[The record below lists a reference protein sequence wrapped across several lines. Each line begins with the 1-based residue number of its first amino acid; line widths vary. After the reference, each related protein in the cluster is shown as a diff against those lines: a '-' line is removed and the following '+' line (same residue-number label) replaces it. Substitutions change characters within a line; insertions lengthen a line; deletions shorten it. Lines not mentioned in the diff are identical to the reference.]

1 MSHPAR
7 RHSHC
12 FWNLMALLWLGLLA
26 LPGLPARAEQAAPVR
41 QILIL
46 HSYHPELS
54 WTAGVNSGM
63 QQVLNASDLR
73 LQSHIEYLDAK
84 RNPDRDYL
92 DRFDGLLQHKLSH
105 LRFDLILTSDAEA
118 LDFTLRHR
126 QQLFSQTPIVFCGI
140 SNLRPELSAAG
151 EPITGVEERPSF
163 RETVELALRLH
174 PATRELVF
182 IGRTEDPSEALT
194 REALRQLAASYP
206 QEPRFTFWDDLPAE
220 ELRPR
225 LSQLQPGQ
233 LVFRIGSIKA
243 GNGRIWSFA
252 ESTRFIHQHA
262 AVPQYGFYDHVLGE
276 GIVGGKLVSAT
287 NQGRQAAELGLRILR
302 GEEPQAVAVVSADSN
317 PYLFDDRELKR
328 FGISPK
334 QLPAGSIRLHQTS
347 SFYSVP
353 KRDYWLGLGLLASL
367 LAGAGLLVW
376 NIRSRRRSE
385 AALRSS
391 EERLRLAL
399 EGSQDGLWDW
409 DTVTGR
415 NIVDERW
422 CSMLGYTKQEIR
434 EHIDQWTELVHPE
447 DLPVI
452 SAAHQ
457 ECVEGHTSHFA
468 GEFRMRTKDGDWKWI
483 LGRGTV
489 VERGADGRPLRLTGT
504 HKDIS
509 RQKATEQ
516 ALQTAVAAAE
526 NARDRID
533 VILKSISDGLIVTD
547 TGNRVQLINEA
558 AQRLLGVDGQ
568 AGVDRAVESLLE
580 LPAYADQLAQ
590 TWKLGQAPP
599 PQDLELHQQGEL
611 RVIESRTTLVRNPKG
626 DQAGVITILQDVTR
640 MRDMDRM
647 KSEFIS
653 TAAHELRTPLAAI
666 LGFTELLLQGNFDST
681 QQREFLT
688 IIEGRAETL
697 TQIVDDLLD
706 LSRIESGR
714 LMALDRSLCTLD
726 AIVIPLVAQYRLAA
740 SQHQFETVLSAD
752 EEDLWIDRGKIGQ
765 VMENLLSNAVKYSPD
780 GGIIRVTGRS
790 CQGNYEVT
798 VSDQGIGM
806 TPLQMERVF
815 DKFYRADT
823 GNTAIG
829 GLGLG
834 MAIARNIVEA
844 HGGKIWVESTLGKGT
859 QAHFTLPMAEG

>member
-7 RHSHC
+7 RHSQC
-12 FWNLMALLWLGLLA
+12 FWNLLALLWLGLLG
-26 LPGLPARAEQAAPVR
+26 LPGMPARAEQAAPVR

-54 WTAGVNSGM
+54 WTSGINSGM
-63 QQVLNASDLR
+63 QQVLNASDLVQ
-73 LQSHIEYLDAK
+73 QSHIEYLDAK

-92 DRFDGLLQHKLSH
+92 DRFDSLLQHKLRN
-105 LRFDLILTSDAEA
+105 LRFDLILISDTEA

-126 QQLFSQTPIVFCGI
+126 QQLFPRTPIVFCGI
-140 SNLRPELSAAG
+140 SNLGPELLPAG

-163 RETVELALRLH
+163 RETVELALRFH
-174 PATRELVF
+174 PATRELIF

-194 REALRQLAASYP
+194 REALLQLAASFP
-206 QEPRFTFWDDLPAE
+206 QGPRFTFWDDLAAE

-233 LVFRIGSIKA
+233 LVFRIGSINA

-252 ESTRFIHQHA
+252 ESTRFIRQHA
-262 AVPQYGFYDHVLGE
+262 NVPHYGFYDNVLGE
-276 GIVGGKLVSAT
+276 GIVGGKLVSAAS
-287 NQGRQAAELGLRILR
+287 QGRLAAELGLRILR
-302 GEEPQAVAVVSADSN
+302 GEEPQTIAVVSADSN

-328 FGISPK
+328 FGISPQ
-334 QLPAGSIRLHQTS
+334 QLPTGSTRLHQS
-347 SFYSVP
+347 PAFYSVP
-353 KRDYWLGLGLLASL
+353 KHDYWLGLGLLASL
-367 LAGAGLLVW
+367 LAGAGLLAW
-376 NIRSRRRSE
+376 NIQCRRRSE
-385 AALRSS
+385 IALRSS

-409 DTVTGR
+409 DAVTGR

-422 CSMLGYTKQEIR
+422 CSMLGYSKQEIR
-434 EHIDQWTELVHPE
+434 EHIDQWTALVHPE

-468 GEFRMRTKDGDWKWI
+468 GEFRMRTKDGEWKWI

-489 VERGADGRPLRLTGT
+489 VERDADGRPLRLTGT

-547 TGNRVQLINEA
+547 SDNRVQLINEA
-558 AQRLLGVDGQ
+558 AQRMLGVDGQ
-568 AGVDRAVESLLE
+568 AGVDRAVESLLN

-611 RVIESRTTLVRNPKG
+611 RVIESRTTLVRNPKK
-626 DQAGVITILQDVTR
+626 DQAGMITILQDVTR

-666 LGFTELLLQGNFDST
+666 LGFTELLLQGDFDSA
-681 QQREFLT
+681 QQREFLS

-726 AIVIPLVAQYRLAA
+726 AIVIPLVAQYRLAT
-740 SQHQFETVLSAD
+740 SLHQFETVLSAD
-752 EEDLWIDRGKIGQ
+752 EGELWIDRGKIGQ

-844 HGGKIWVESTLGKGT
+844 HGGKIWVESTLGQGT
-859 QAHFTLPMAEG
+859 QAHFSLPMAEG

>member
-7 RHSHC
+7 RHAHC
-12 FWNLMALLWLGLLA
+12 FWTLLALLGLLGLSGSLA
-26 LPGLPARAEQAAPVR
+26 LAEQAAPVR

-63 QQVLNASDLR
+63 HQVLNTSELA
-73 LQSHIEYLDAK
+73 LQTHIEYLDAK

-92 DRFDGLLQHKLSH
+92 NRYESLLQHKLRH
-105 LRFDLILTSDAEA
+105 LHFDLILVSDAEA
-118 LDFTLRHR
+118 LDFALRHR
-126 QQLFSQTPIVFCGI
+126 QNLLSGTPIVFCGI
-140 SNLRPELSAAG
+140 SNPGPELSAAS
-151 EPITGVEERPSF
+151 ETITGVEERPSF

-174 PATRELVF
+174 PGTRELVF

-194 REALRQLAASYP
+194 RQALRELAARYP
-206 QEPRFTFWDDLPAE
+206 LGPRFTFWDDLPAE
-220 ELRPR
+220 QLRPR
-225 LSQLQPGQ
+225 LTQLQPGQ

-243 GNGRIWSFA
+243 ANGRIWSFG
-252 ESTRFIHQHA
+252 ESTRFIRQHA
-262 AVPQYGFYDHVLGE
+262 SVPHYGFYDNVLGE
-276 GIVGGKLVSAT
+276 GIVGGKLVSST
-287 NQGRQAAELGLRILR
+287 NQGELAAELGLRILR
-302 GEEPQAVAVVSADSN
+302 GEEPRTMAVVSSDSN

-334 QLPAGSIRLHQTS
+334 QLPAGSIRRHQTP

-367 LAGAGLLVW
+367 LTGAGLLVW
-376 NIRSRRRSE
+376 NIRSRRQSE

-409 DTVTGR
+409 DTVSGR

-422 CSMLGYTKQEIR
+422 CSMLGYSKQEIR

-452 SAAHQ
+452 STAHQ
-457 ECVEGHTSHFA
+457 ECVDGRTSHFA

-533 VILKSISDGLIVTD
+533 IILKSISDGLIVTD
-547 TGNRVQLINEA
+547 SDNRVQLINEA
-558 AQRLLGVDGQ
+558 APRLLGVEGK
-568 AGVDRAVESLLE
+568 ARVERAVKSLLD

-666 LGFTELLLQGNFDST
+666 LGFTELLLQGDFDSA

-688 IIEGRAETL
+688 IIEERAETL

-740 SQHQFETVLSAD
+740 SQHQFETVLDAD
-752 EEDLWIDRGKIGQ
+752 GGELWVDRGKISQ
-765 VMENLLSNAVKYSPD
+765 VMENLLSNAVKYSPA
-780 GGIIRVTGRS
+780 GGIIRVTSRS
-790 CQGNYEVT
+790 CQGTATVT

-815 DKFYRADT
+815 DKFYRADA

-834 MAIARNIVEA
+834 MAIARNIIEA
-844 HGGKIWVESTLGKGT
+844 HGGKIWVESTPGRGT
-859 QAHFTLPMAEG
+859 QVHFTLPMAAG